1 MNAPE
6 QTTKPIEEAIKS
18 FDVRRIFGEP
28 VANGGA
34 TIIPVAEFQFGF
46 GYGYGGGDGPGV
58 EAGSRS
64 VGYGG
69 GGGAGGKAS
78 PAGHIII
85 EDGHVRY
92 EPIINRER
100 VALAALAV
108 GASAFVW
115 ARKIIKVARK

>member
-28 VANGGA
+28 VENGTT
-34 TIIPVAEFQFGF
+34 TIIPVAEFQLGF
-46 GYGYGGGDGPGV
+46 GYGYGGGDGPGA
-58 EAGSRS
+58 EPGTRA

-69 GGGAGGKAS
+69 GGGAAGKAT
-78 PAGHIII
+78 PAGHIVV
-85 EDGHVRY
+85 EDGQVRY

-108 GASAFVW
+108 GVSAFVG
-115 ARKIIKVARK
+115 ARKILKVARK